1 MKEIDL
7 TKNIYQLT
15 EEDPELIDVLKELGF
30 AGIAFPAVRKTLGK
44 KMTLPT
50 GCEKQKKDLDQ
61 VIRHLESLG
70 YKISGRENCQYG
82 GGNG

>member
-15 EEDPELIDVLKELGF
+15 EEYPELIGVLKDLGF

-44 KMTLPT
+44 KMTLPA
-50 GCEKQKKDLDQ
+50 GCDKQNQDVAE
-61 VIRHLESLG
+61 VIAQLENLG
-70 YKISGRENCQYG
+70 FTIIGKENG
-82 GGNG
+82 